1 MPVLFVVLIVLLGI
15 AIVST
20 IAFPYLYR
28 IVYRKHYREIYG
40 RKVYRL
46 AMRKDY
52 YLINLLTLKS
62 HDDTMLVIDHLMFG
76 NKFIY
81 VFYDFYSEADLYGK
95 SSDNSFLLKGKKRN
109 SYTDNPVLLA
119 RQQLK
124 ELSSIINLDES
135 LFVPIALVNDSCN
148 IINYDDNNSLVYV
161 RKLKEVINFYESKN
175 VDPLN
180 QEQMMYAVHDIS
192 CINLRDRVK

>member
-1 MPVLFVVLIVLLGI
+1 MLVLFVVLLVLLGL

-20 IAFPYLYR
+20 IAFPYVYR
-28 IVYRKHYREIYG
+28 LVYRKKFKSIYG
-40 RKVYRL
+40 RKIYQI
-46 AMRKDY
+46 AMREDY

-62 HDDTMLVIDHLMFG
+62 HDNSKLVIDHLMFG

-81 VFYDFYSEADLYGK
+81 VFYDFYCEANVYGK
-95 SSDNSFLLKGKKRN
+95 SSDNSLLIKGKKEN
-109 SYTDNPVLLA
+109 CYHDNPVNIA
-119 RQQLK
+119 RQQMR
-124 ELSSIINLDES
+124 ELSVLINFDES

-161 RKLKEVINFYESKN
+161 RKLKDVIKYYESKD

-180 QEQMMYAVHDIS
+180 QEQLLYAVHDIAA
-192 CINLRDRVK
+192 INLRDKVK